1 VTAGT
6 TTAQQQGP
14 QQQEPPAQQED
25 DDQSRQPAS
34 IPAIIGAFAF
44 VGVGLGVDYL
54 LWRNNATTSVIH
66 PEDTTTVFAVTVVL
80 AAGVERL
87 IEPFTRWVGR
97 SKDHVA
103 NRTVLIWGL
112 ATAVATLASAVSG
125 FYLLHSVA
133 GANWDGIPIW
143 ADALITGLIVGSGT
157 KPVHD
162 LITRAQGTSTN

>member
-6 TTAQQQGP
+6 ATVQQGP
-14 QQQEPPAQQED
+14 QQEEPPAPHE

-44 VGVGLGVDYL
+44 VGVGLGIDYL
-54 LWRNNATTSVIH
+54 LWRNHATTSVIH

-97 SKDHVA
+97 SKDQVA

-162 LITRAQGTSTN
+162 LITRAQGTGN